1 MDVSVRALTK
11 RFGAVDAVRD
21 LSFEVPA
28 GRVTGFLGPNGA
40 GKTTTLRVLLGLVR
54 PSAGEA
60 LVGGRRYVD
69 LPAPRRAVGAVLEAG
84 GFHPGRTA
92 RAHLRVLATA
102 AGLPHARVGEV
113 LDLVGLAGHADRA
126 VGGYSLGMRQRLG
139 LAGALLGDPRVLIL
153 DEPANGLDPEGIAWL
168 RRLLR
173 DLAGEGRTVLISSHV
188 LAEVAQ
194 TADHVVI
201 ISDGRSRFAG
211 PLGDLGAG
219 VVSVRTPHADRLR
232 AALAAR
238 GHWVAVAGPSALDVR
253 GASADEIG
261 RIAAEEQIPLS
272 ALTDG
277 GASLE
282 AAFLRLTGPADPA
295 DEPAPAGAR

>member
-21 LSFEVPA
+21 LSFDVPA

-54 PSAGEA
+54 PTAGQA
-60 LVGGRRYVD
+60 LIGGRRYAD

-92 RAHLRVLATA
+92 RAHLRVLAGA
-102 AGLPHARVGEV
+102 AGIPPARVGAV
-113 LDLVGLAGHADRA
+113 LDLVGLAADADRA
-126 VGGYSLGMRQRLG
+126 VGGYSLGMRQRLW
-139 LAGALLGDPRVLIL
+139 LAGALLGDPEVLIL

-168 RRLLR
+168 RGLLR
-173 DLAGEGRTVLISSHV
+173 DLAGEGRTVLISSHA

-201 ISDGRSRFAG
+201 ISTGRSRFAG
-211 PLGDLGAG
+211 PLSG
-219 VVSVRTPHADRLR
+219 
-232 AALAAR
+232 
-238 GHWVAVAGPSALDVR
+238 
-253 GASADEIG
+253 
-261 RIAAEEQIPLS
+261 
-272 ALTDG
+272 LTDG
-277 GASLE
+277 GTSLE
-282 AAFLRLTGPADPA
+282 AAFLALTGPA